1 MADYLVNGAMMVNE
15 ITFCD
20 GKRLS
25 GVIGGGAV
33 YAAAGAGLWSDSVI
47 LAAGCGEDGD
57 CFFSQWMDRYG
68 LVRDGIRVK
77 GKRTNHFFLRYHEDG
92 SYEEG
97 LLGQGETDWSQIDFM
112 TLSPEEMEPYY
123 KNLRGMYNIM
133 DIDRDYWER
142 MGRYKEIYG
151 FPIMW
156 EVATA
161 TADREH
167 LEDFYRILPMVDFY
181 SLNLKEALSL
191 FGIQEEEKLIAHM
204 AGLGVPVYFRVGVRG
219 AYVIDQNRQVFAPS
233 YITPGEVDPTG
244 CGNASTAA
252 AMTGLVE
259 KRSFE
264 EVGAMAAVAASYN
277 ARQYG
282 PMAFMNQERRS
293 EAEKLVNMIL
303 KNPNKNDSIKGGS
316 DNDKYKR

>member
-1 MADYLVNGAMMVNE
+1 MYKRQQEE
-15 ITFCD
+15 ID
-20 GKRLS
+20 QLE
-25 GVIGGGAV
+25 
-33 YAAAGAGLWSDSVI
+33 AAGKIFVI
-47 LAAGCGEDGD
+47 RPE
-57 CFFSQWMDRYG
+57 FPV
-68 LVRDGIRVK
+68 LVSRVEQDAEK
-77 GKRTNHFFLRYHEDG
+77 LKALYA
-92 SYEEG
+92 EG
-97 LLGQGETDWSQIDFM
+97 
-112 TLSPEEMEPYY
+112 
-123 KNLRGMYNIM
+123 R
-133 DIDRDYWER
+133 
-142 MGRYKEIYG
+142 
-151 FPIMW
+151 
-156 EVATA
+156 
-161 TADREH
+161 
-167 LEDFYRILPMVDFY
+167 RI
-181 SLNLKEALSL
+181 
-191 FGIQEEEKLIAHM
+191 GEEKLPALKEYLLSLIH
-204 AGLGVPVYFRVGVRG
+204 
-219 AYVIDQNRQVFAPS
+219 IWQVFAPS